1 MAQHPIDLVITDL
14 VLRGGG
20 GGLAIMRALKR
31 SHPDLP
37 VILISGAAQGGFA
50 EAAKRLGVWKILQK
64 PVDSDTLLGLLEE
77 LRQRPRAAR
86 A

>member
-1 MAQHPIDLVITDL
+1 VITDL

-20 GGLAIMRALKR
+20 GGLAILRALKR

-50 EAAKRLGVWKILQK
+50 EAAKRLGVWAILQK
-64 PVDSDTLLGLLEE
+64 PVDPDTLLGLVEE
-77 LRQRPRAAR
+77 LRQRPRVAR
-86 A
+86 